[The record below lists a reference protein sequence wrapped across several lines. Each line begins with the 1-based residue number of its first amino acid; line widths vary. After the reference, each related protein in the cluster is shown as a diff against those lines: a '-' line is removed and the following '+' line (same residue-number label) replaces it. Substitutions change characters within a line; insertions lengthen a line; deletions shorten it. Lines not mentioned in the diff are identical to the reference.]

1 MKLKTMRII
10 KGETLKTLA
19 KKVGISVPTMRLWEI
34 DPQSITL
41 KNIRKLCE
49 ILECS
54 MQDVDEWK

>member
-1 MKLKTMRII
+1 MRII